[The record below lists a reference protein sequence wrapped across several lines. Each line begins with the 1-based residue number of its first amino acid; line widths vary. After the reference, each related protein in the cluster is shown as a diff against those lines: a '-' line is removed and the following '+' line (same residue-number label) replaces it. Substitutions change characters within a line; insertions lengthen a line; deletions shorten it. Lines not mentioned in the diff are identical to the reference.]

1 MLVGAAGYSRDLPL
15 EKYYRDAKAMTILED
30 ASEIQ
35 RHIIA
40 GEL

>member
-1 MLVGAAGYSRDLPL
+1 MLVGAAGYSHDLPL
-15 EKYYRDAKAMTILED
+15 EKYYRDAKAMTVLNGV
-30 ASEIQ
+30 SEIQ